1 MGWVDST
8 LDFFTWNSNI
18 PITTNLQNTQLTL
31 QGSGIQN
38 NCFFRAKSSFT
49 TAGDSTF
56 INDVN
61 KSNAPISQFKKLKVS
76 FTGSVNPNGTNAYI
90 WATPEVAISRNGWR
104 CQTIIRTPST
114 RLRLG
119 FGNGRDWVTKSYEQ
133 IYILPLNISWTG
145 GGDYYYDPDH
155 QYDDAYNGTII
166 GFEFSLDRDS
176 SLRTVWGSMLNLKI
190 VYTN

>member
-1 MGWVDST
+1 MDGT

-31 QGSGIQN
+31 RGSGIQN
-38 NCFFRAKSSFT
+38 DCFFRAISSFT
-49 TAGDSTF
+49 TVGDSTF

-76 FTGSVNPNGTNAYI
+76 FTGSVNPNGTYAYI
-90 WATPEVAISRNGWR
+90 LATPEVAIPRDGWR
-104 CQTIIRTPST
+104 HHTIIRTPT
-114 RLRLG
+114 GRLRLG
-119 FGNGRDWVTKSYEQ
+119 FGNGRDWITKSYEK
-133 IYILPLNISWTG
+133 IYNLPLNISWTG
-145 GGDYYYDPDH
+145 GGNYYYDPDH

-166 GFEFSLDRDS
+166 GFEFRLARES
-176 SLRTVWGSMLNLKI
+176 SLRTVWGSMSNLKI